1 MRHALI
7 GMAAGLRVPLVLHGK
22 RLERLLDPPPEAEIA
37 TGQAP
42 AVGGDASHL
51 VSSEALRWS
60 RRVVSRLARI
70 PLSPWRNTCLYRS
83 AAECLVLRHYGIPA
97 VLRIG
102 VRSEDG
108 GEIAAHAWVVRREGT
123 PEPTGYATMDP
134 SRGT

>member
-7 GMAAGLRVPLVLHGK
+7 GMAAGLRVPLVMHGK
-22 RLERLLDPPPEAEIA
+22 RLERLLDPPSETEIA
-37 TGQAP
+37 TGDAL
-42 AVGGDASHL
+42 AAGGDPSQF
-51 VSSEALRWS
+51 VPSEALRWS
-60 RRVVSRLARI
+60 QRVVSRLARI

-83 AAECLVLRHYGIPA
+83 AAECLVLRRYGIPA

-108 GEIAAHAWVVRREGT
+108 GEIAAHAWVVGRDGT